1 MTWFN
6 NLKIGVRLA
15 IGFGAL
21 VAALAIVAIVGA
33 TGLGSAGDAT
43 KALAANEVKATAEI
57 GTVIDRFGSN
67 GTMLANHLY
76 VQDGDLKSQ
85 DATAK
90 EIEAN
95 DKDIDASLEHIRGGV
110 DTGEGQKAID
120 GFVAARKD
128 YEALEER
135 AIELSR
141 QETVDQVEERDGS
154 RTIYTEQILEA
165 GEGVEDKLDELAT
178 VIGKGADAEAKATSD
193 AAASAGRT
201 LIIVALLAALAAAGL
216 GYVITR
222 RIKTTVAEVLDRLES
237 LENNCV
243 KDLSVAINAA
253 SEGDL
258 TRTVTPVT
266 TLIAD
271 PAQDELGQ
279 VATATNGIRNK
290 MVATVESYNA
300 MREKLSELIG
310 DVAGSAGT
318 VSSASQ
324 QMASTSEEAGKA
336 VGEIATAV
344 GDVAAGAERQVRTVE
359 QTKRL
364 SEEVT
369 IASQKSAATVQE
381 TAEAAAAARD
391 LAHDGVGAVTEAT
404 QAMQSVRDSSRSVTE
419 AIRELGEKS
428 ERIGG
433 IVDTITGIA
442 GQTNL
447 LALNAAI
454 EAARAGEQGRGFAVV
469 AEEVRKLAEE
479 SQDAASTIA
488 SLIEEIQAD
497 TANAVHKVEDGAQR
511 TDEGANTVE
520 QAREA
525 FLKIGTSVDDMHRR
539 VEEIAAAIAQIA
551 ENSGRMQEDMT
562 EVAAV
567 AEQSSAST
575 EQVSASTEQ
584 TSASTQEIAAS
595 AQELAS
601 TAEQL
606 ERLVA
611 QFKLAV

>member
-1 MTWFN
+1 MNWFN

-21 VAALAIVAIVGA
+21 VAALAIVALVGSSA
-33 TGLGSAGDAT
+33 LSSAGTTT
-43 KALAANEVKATAEI
+43 KGLAQNEVQSTRDIASVVDHA
-57 GTVIDRFGSN
+57 GDNRV
-67 GTMLANHLY
+67 LVAQHLY
-76 VQDGDLKSQ
+76 VQDGDLKAQ
-85 DATAK
+85 DATARK
-90 EIEAN
+90 IAENSQE
-95 DKDIDASLEHIRGGV
+95 IDALLAKVRPRLESP
-110 DTGEGQKAID
+110 
-120 GFVAARKD
+120 AATA
-128 YEALEER
+128 ALADFTAAYTKFNKR
-135 AIELSR
+135 YHDALDISR
-141 QETVDQVEERDGS
+141 EETVKGVEERDGS
-154 RTIYTEQILEA
+154 RGIYT
-165 GEGVEDKLDELAT
+165 DELMPM
-178 VIGKGADAEAKATSD
+178 ADGVDTKLTGLSTAVGEQADHEANR
-193 AAASAGRT
+193 AAASASSSSRT
-201 LIIVALLAALAAAGL
+201 VIIVAILAALAAAGL
-216 GYVITR
+216 GFVITR
-222 RIKTTVAEVLDRLES
+222 RIKSVVATILDRLQS
-237 LENNCV
+237 LEANCAS
-243 KDLSVAINAA
+243 DLAAAIDAA
-253 SEGDL
+253 AEGDL

-266 TLIAD
+266 ALIDD
-271 PAQDELGQ
+271 PAADELGQ
-279 VATATNGIRNK
+279 VADATNGIRNK
-290 MVATVESYNA
+290 TVASVESYNR
-300 MREKLSELIG
+300 MREKLADLIG

-336 VGEIATAV
+336 VGEIASAV
-344 GDVAAGAERQVRTVE
+344 GDVAQGAERQVRAVE

-369 IASQKSAATVQE
+369 TATEKSAETVRE
-381 TAEAAAAARD
+381 TAAAAAEARD
-391 LAHDGVGAVTEAT
+391 LAHDGVERVTEAT
-404 QAMQSVRDSSRSVTE
+404 EAMQSVRDSSRGVTE

-479 SQDAASTIA
+479 SQEAASTIA

-511 TDEGANTVE
+511 TDEGATTVE

-525 FLKIGTSVDDMHRR
+525 FLKIGGSVDDMHRR

-551 ENSGRMQEDMT
+551 ENSTRMQGDMT

-567 AEQSSAST
+567 AEESSAST

-595 AQELAS
+595 AQELAA
-601 TAEQL
+601 TASQL
-606 ERLVA
+606 EQLVA